1 MINQAPIKSTLIAA
15 LKQQKMKKILYIPAL
30 LFSGLSLAQS
40 SPNPKVAIDDNG
52 LGRQFPDCLLSG
64 SVCKLFT
71 TDQDPKTSNANAY
84 KTGENSFCIGIR
96 KATISEEKQIAIMG
110 KALKDVNSGESL
122 TFRINTPYTV
132 EQDFLKAIN
141 INSPNAVIAA
151 GSYPIEINAEYILI
165 RLSF

>member
-1 MINQAPIKSTLIAA
+1 
-15 LKQQKMKKILYIPAL
+15 
-30 LFSGLSLAQS
+30 
-40 SPNPKVAIDDNG
+40 
-52 LGRQFPDCLLSG
+52 
-64 SVCKLFT
+64 
-71 TDQDPKTSNANAY
+71 
-84 KTGENSFCIGIR
+84 
-96 KATISEEKQIAIMG
+96 MG

-141 INSPNAVIAA
+141 INSPNVVIAA